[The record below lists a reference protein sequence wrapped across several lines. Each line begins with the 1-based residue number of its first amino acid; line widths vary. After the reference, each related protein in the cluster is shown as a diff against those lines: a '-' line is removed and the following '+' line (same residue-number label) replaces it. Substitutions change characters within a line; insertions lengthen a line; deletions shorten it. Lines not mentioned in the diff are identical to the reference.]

1 MKRGALLLITGALAV
16 ALTGGLAY
24 AYWTDTLEMQCRM
37 TVVYPADISVSKKTV
52 PPDDALAGR
61 PAAPASAPQ
70 TSPETETETK
80 PETNPE
86 TKPEKNRP
94 DSSETAPA
102 DEAVGEDGTA
112 PDDGGGTGGD
122 VSALPAEFSAETSA
136 S

>member
-102 DEAVGEDGTA
+102 DEAAGEDGTA